1 MRIRKLL
8 SLLLVLVLLFQLTA
22 CGSQKSES
30 STPPSETA
38 TSSKKT
44 ASEKATKT
52 TESISGWTNQA
63 KEDVSSWTNQ
73 AVDDTAEWAGK
84 AKDDVTEWAGQAK
97 EDATEWA
104 GQAKEDATEWVGQ
117 AKEDVTE
124 WAGQAKEDATDW
136 ADQAKEGVS
145 GWLDQ
150 AGSDVAGWTG
160 QAWKDSSSWVVQA
173 WDDSSKWVSKAWVNS
188 TDWTSDNWDN
198 FVIWLE
204 CTTSKGPY
212 YWLNEFVLDD
222 GLPAYESLV
231 VLRNFLKTSPSIG
244 QYSQWY
250 DEQLSKLSL
259 LKEDKSII
267 WDTLQKW
274 SEDKGIPFQQTVEL
288 ALPYLTRLTVQG
300 ESAIGDDVVFSGP
313 VVAQYLLMSLES
325 MKLDSSNTAS
335 LRTKSL
341 ASVLEGISRPVII
354 GDSGQ
359 NVLVTDDSYCIEN
372 FSYADGKYQII
383 LVASEADTSSA
394 FPKMRGN
401 TIDALTLKYFKS
413 ATVSDPVTQ
422 SLTGKTV
429 AQSQAFSSVLGEDE
443 LTGKTLLIW
452 TGNYDY
458 LLFFVTNKDW
468 DESEY
473 SEWFETI
480 SIGKDYSI
488 NLSVDLES
496 DGSFYGINQTAQR
509 YTINRIFDENRF
521 RNPLTGH
528 GWAAERGNNLIDNI
542 KGVFKG
548 SHSTVIG
555 DNNAKNGADRVT
567 TMTDGSKLFIQTKYY
582 NSASHS
588 IDACFENHQYRYFDA
603 EGNPMSVEVPADQYE
618 AAVSCM
624 KNRIINGEVS
634 GVTDPEEANTI
645 VRKGNLTYQQAKHI
659 AKAGTVESIAYDAAH
674 GCVVAGT
681 SMGIAAALNFALN
694 IWNGEPYDV
703 ALKESV
709 FQGLKAGGISFIVSV
724 LSSQLSRTAVS
735 TALIPA
741 SNTIVKALGPK
752 VAAAIINAFRP
763 AGSPIYG
770 AAAMNSAAKLLRGS
784 VIASTVSFVVLTVPQ
799 VVDIIQGKISWKQL
813 AKNAST
819 TAAGIAGGG
828 LGYLAGAAIGT
839 AILPGAG
846 TVVGL
851 IIGIAAGYGAETGAK
866 ALADLIAEDD
876 ADEMIR
882 IIETEFP
889 KIAEEYFLTED
900 ELTASVENLQSLIT
914 AKMLKE
920 MYQYRDQAAFARQ
933 LIELSVDPVVAERN
947 HIQLPDEAEYSTY
960 LTEVLES
967 IYKDIGD
974 ETPAA

>member
-1 MRIRKLL
+1 MSVRKIL
-8 SLLLVLVLLFQLTA
+8 SFVVVLVFLFQLSA
-22 CGSQKSES
+22 CGAQKSES
-30 STPPSETA
+30 STPSSGTETPSKE
-38 TSSKKT
+38 T
-44 ASEKATKT
+44 ASEKAEKT
-52 TESISGWTNQA
+52 TESILDWTNQT

-73 AVDDTAEWAGK
+73 AANDTTEWAGK
-84 AKDDVTEWAGQAK
+84 AKDDMTEWADRGKKDAAEWAGQTK
-97 EDATEWA
+97 ED
-104 GQAKEDATEWVGQ
+104 
-117 AKEDVTE
+117 
-124 WAGQAKEDATDW
+124 
-136 ADQAKEGVS
+136 VS
-145 GWLDQ
+145 GWLNQ
-150 AGSDVAGWTG
+150 AGADVAEWTG

-173 WDDSSKWVSKAWVNS
+173 WDDSSKWVRKAWINS
-188 TDWTSDNWDN
+188 TDWTSDNWGN
-198 FVIWLE
+198 LVIWLE
-204 CTTSKGPY
+204 RTTSRGPY
-212 YWLNEFVLDD
+212 YWLNEFALDD
-222 GLPAYESLV
+222 DLPAYEGLV
-231 VLRNFLKTSPSIG
+231 ELRSFLKTSPSIE

-250 DEQLSKLSL
+250 DDQLSKLSL

-274 SEDKGIPFQQTVEL
+274 SEDKGISFQQTVEL
-288 ALPYLTRLTVQG
+288 ALPYLTRLTIQG
-300 ESAIGDDVVFSGP
+300 ESAIGDDLVFSGP

-341 ASVLEGISRPVII
+341 ASVLEGLSRPVII

-372 FSYADGKYQII
+372 FAYADGKYQIV
-383 LVASEADTSSA
+383 LVASEADPSST
-394 FPKMRGN
+394 FPEMRGN
-401 TIDALTLKYFKS
+401 TIDVLTLKYFKS
-413 ATVSDPVTQ
+413 ATASEPLTQ
-422 SLTGKTV
+422 SLTDKTV
-429 AQSQAFSSVLGEDE
+429 AQSLVFSSVLGEDE

-452 TGNYDY
+452 TDNYDY
-458 LLFFVTNKDW
+458 LLFFVTNKEW
-468 DESEY
+468 DESDY
-473 SEWFETI
+473 SEWFESI
-480 SIGKDYSI
+480 FIGKDYSI

-496 DGSFYGINQTAQR
+496 DGSFYGISQTAQR

-548 SHSTVIG
+548 NHSTVIG

-567 TMTDGSKLFIQTKYY
+567 SLADGSKLLIQTKYY
-582 NSASHS
+582 NSASRS
-588 IDACFENHQYRYFDA
+588 IDACFENNQFRYFDA

-618 AAVSCM
+618 AAVSYM
-624 KNRIINGEVS
+624 KNHIIDGEVN
-634 GVTDPEEANTI
+634 GVTDPEEATRI

-703 ALKESV
+703 ALRESV

-724 LSSQLSRTAVS
+724 LSSQLSRTASS

-752 VAAAIINAFRP
+752 AAEAIINAFRP

-784 VIASTVSFVVLTVPQ
+784 MIASTVSFVVLTVPQ

-846 TVVGL
+846 TVAGL
-851 IIGIAAGYGAETGAK
+851 IISIAAGYGAETGAK

-882 IIETEFP
+882 IFETEFS

-900 ELTASVENLQSLIT
+900 EVTTSIENLQGLVS

-920 MYQYRDQAAFARQ
+920 MYQHRDHIAFARQ
-933 LIELSVDPVVAERN
+933 LIELSINPVVAERE
-947 HIQLPDEAEYSTY
+947 HIQLPDEVEYSAY

-967 IYKDIGD
+967 IYEDINE